1 MPTIYVDN
9 RSYEIPEGQNLLA
22 ACLSRGLNLPYFC
35 WHPAMGSV
43 GACRQCAVKV
53 FKDEKDH
60 SGRLMMACMTPASDG
75 IRASIED
82 EEARAF
88 RASVIEWLMTNHP
101 HDCPVCDEG
110 GECHLQDMTVMTG
123 HAYRR
128 YRFTK
133 RTYLNQYLGPF
144 VHHEMN
150 RCIECY
156 RCVRFYR
163 EYAGGRD
170 FNVFA
175 SHNHVYFGRSSP
187 GILENEFSGNLVE
200 VCPTGVFTD
209 QTFFHHYTR
218 KWDLQNAP
226 SICVHCS
233 LGCNTTPGER
243 YGLLRRVVNRYNSR
257 INGYFLCDRGRFGYE
272 FVNSDKRLRRPLM
285 RVTGAESLEPRDPVG
300 VLEAIRSRLSHGRAI
315 AIGSPRASLESNF
328 ALRTLLG
335 PERFYQGVTKQEADL
350 VGTVLRFFHDG
361 PLTSAS
367 IEDVEQSDAVFI
379 IGEDVLHTAPR
390 LALAILQAVRRQPVA
405 SIGHLDIPMWND
417 GAIRQAV
424 NGRTG
429 PLYVTGYRKTWIED
443 HATAVLHAAPDDLAR
458 LGYAVAHE
466 LDSTAP
472 AVGDLNEDQRRLAQ
486 RIATDLLHAT
496 QPAVVSG
503 TGALSPAVVQAAWSV
518 ALALHKRGKPVKLAM
533 VMPEC
538 NSAGAALLG
547 GQPLEAAF
555 DALDAGRAD
564 VVIVLEN
571 DVTRRAVI
579 RTNGLDG
586 RCAAHDGVFW
596 IAIDHLDNG
605 CTRAADAVLPAA
617 TFAEGDGT
625 LVNHEGRAQRHYQI
639 FVPGGMVQESWRW
652 VRDIARGLDG
662 ARQPSLEAMVGW
674 SGLDDVVGD
683 LCREL
688 PVFRPIEET
697 LPASNLRIAGRKI
710 PRQPERYSGRTAMV
724 ANVAMHE
731 PPPPVDPD
739 SPFAFTMEG
748 SHNTVPPSL
757 QPQVWAPG
765 WNSNQALNKFQEEVG
780 GPLRDELIGPRLIEP
795 VNGGSSA
802 PGIGTVPPAFRPRAE
817 EWLALPRYEIFGSE
831 ELSASAAALSTRIP
845 SMSVAMHPDDAGR
858 MGWAAGER
866 LQLSLHREG
875 IRLPLVVD
883 EAVPRG
889 TVTVSRLGECRP
901 LPLPGWCRI
910 QKEGTP

>member
-1 MPTIYVDN
+1 MPTIHVDN
-9 RSYEIPEGQNLLA
+9 QSYEIPDGQNLLA

-53 FKDEKDH
+53 FKDEKDQ

-75 IRASIED
+75 TRASIED
-82 EEARAF
+82 EEATAF

-163 EYAGGRD
+163 DYAGGRD

-272 FVNSDKRLRRPLM
+272 FVNSEKRLRRPLM
-285 RVTGAESLEPRDPVG
+285 RVAGAESLKPSDPAD
-300 VLEAIRSRLSHGRAI
+300 VLGAVRSRLSQGRAI
-315 AIGSPRASLESNF
+315 GIGSPRASLESNF
-328 ALRTLLG
+328 ALRSLVG
-335 PERFYQGVTKQEADL
+335 PERFYQGVPKQEADL
-350 VGTVLRFFHDG
+350 VETVLRLFRDG
-361 PLTSAS
+361 PLAPAS
-367 IEDVEQSDAVFI
+367 LQDVEQSDAVFLV
-379 IGEDVLHTAPR
+379 GEEVLHTAPR

-405 SIGHLDIPMWND
+405 SLGHLDIPMWND

-424 NGRTG
+424 NERTG
-429 PLYVTGYRKTWIED
+429 PLYVTGYRKTWLED

-458 LGYAVAHE
+458 VGYAVAHE

-472 AVGDLNEDQRRLAQ
+472 AVADLNEEQRRLAQ
-486 RIATDLLHAT
+486 RIATDLLQAE
-496 QPAVVSG
+496 QPAVIAG
-503 TGALSPAVVQAAWSV
+503 TGAGSPAVVQAAWRV
-518 ALALHKRGKPVKLAM
+518 ALALHKRGKPVKLTM

-547 GQPLEAAF
+547 GQPLEAAYDF
-555 DALDAGRAD
+555 LDAGHMD
-564 VVIVLEN
+564 VAIVLEN
-571 DVTRRAVI
+571 DVSRRPVI

-586 RCAAHDGVFW
+586 RIAARDGVFW
-596 IAIDHLDNG
+596 LAVDHLENG

-625 LVNHEGRAQRHYQI
+625 VVNHEGRAQRAYQV
-639 FVPGGMVQESWRW
+639 FVPGGEVQESWRW
-652 VRDIARGLDG
+652 LRDIGRGLDG
-662 ARQPSLEAMVGW
+662 GRQPSLEVIASW
-674 SGLDDVVGD
+674 TGLDDVVRD

-724 ANVAMHE
+724 ANVTMHE
-731 PPPPVDPD
+731 PQPPVDPD

-748 SHNTVPPSL
+748 SHNTVPPPL
-757 QPQVWAPG
+757 QPQVWAPR

-780 GPLRDELIGPRLIEP
+780 GPLRDEIVGPCLIEP
-795 VNGGSSA
+795 GKGEGSPVSGA
-802 PGIGTVPPAFRPRAE
+802 IPPAFQPRAG
-817 EWLALPRYEIFGSE
+817 EWLALPCYEIFGSE
-831 ELSASAAALSTRIP
+831 ELSASASALSTRVP
-845 SMSVAMHPDDAGR
+845 PMSIAMHPDDAAR
-858 MGWAAGER
+858 MEWAAGDR
-866 LQLSLHREG
+866 LQLALQRQR
-875 IRLPLVVD
+875 IPLPLVVD

-889 TVTVSRLGECRP
+889 TVTVARLGGCVA
-901 LPLPGWCRI
+901 LPLPGWCRLE
-910 QKEGTP
+910 KEETP

>member
-9 RSYEIPEGQNLLA
+9 QSYEIPDGQNLLA

-53 FKDEKDH
+53 FKDEKDQ

-75 IRASIED
+75 TRASIED
-82 EEARAF
+82 EEAKAF

-163 EYAGGRD
+163 DYAGGRD

-285 RVTGAESLEPRDPVG
+285 RAPEAESLKPSDPAD
-300 VLEAIRSRLSHGRAI
+300 VLGMVRSRLSQGRAI
-315 AIGSPRASLESNF
+315 GIGSPRASLESNF
-328 ALRTLLG
+328 ALRSLVG
-335 PERFYQGVTKQEADL
+335 PERFYQGVPKQEADL
-350 VGTVLRFFHDG
+350 VETVLRVFRDG
-361 PLTSAS
+361 PLAPAS
-367 IEDVEQSDAVFI
+367 LQDVEQSDAVFVV
-379 IGEDVLHTAPR
+379 GEDVLHTAPR

-405 SIGHLDIPMWND
+405 SVGHLDIPMWND

-424 NGRTG
+424 NERMG
-429 PLYVTGYRKTWIED
+429 PLYVAGYRKTWLED

-458 LGYAVAHE
+458 VSYAVAHE

-472 AVGDLNEDQRRLAQ
+472 AVAGLNEEQRRLAQ
-486 RIATDLLHAT
+486 RIATDLLHAA
-496 QPAVVSG
+496 QPAVIAG
-503 TGALSPAVVQAAWSV
+503 TGAGSPALVQAAWRV
-518 ALALHKRGKPVKLAM
+518 ALALYQRGKPVKLTM

-547 GQPLEAAF
+547 GQPLEAAY
-555 DALDAGRAD
+555 DLLDAGHVD
-564 VVIVLEN
+564 VAIVLEN
-571 DVTRRAVI
+571 DVSRRPVI

-586 RCAAHDGVFW
+586 RIAARDGVFW
-596 IAIDHLDNG
+596 LAVDHLDNG

-625 LVNHEGRAQRHYQI
+625 VVNHEGRAQRAYQV
-639 FVPGGMVQESWRW
+639 FVPGGEVQESWRW
-652 VRDIARGLDG
+652 LRDIARGLDG
-662 ARQPSLEAMVGW
+662 GRKPSLEVIAGW
-674 SGLDDVVGD
+674 TGLDDVVRD

-724 ANVAMHE
+724 ANVTMHE
-731 PPPPVDPD
+731 PRPPVDPD

-748 SHNTVPPSL
+748 SHNTVPPPL
-757 QPQVWAPG
+757 QPQVWAPR

-780 GPLRDELIGPRLIEP
+780 GPLRDELIGPCLIEP
-795 VNGGSSA
+795 GKGEGSPASGA
-802 PGIGTVPPAFRPRAE
+802 IPPAFQPRAA

-831 ELSASAAALSTRIP
+831 ELSASAPALSTRVP
-845 SMSVAMHPDDAGR
+845 PMSIAMHPADAAR
-858 MGWAAGER
+858 MEWAAGDR
-866 LQLSLHREG
+866 LQLALQQQR
-875 IRLPLVVD
+875 IPLPLAVD

-889 TVTVSRLGECRP
+889 TVTVARLGECVA
-901 LPLPGWCRI
+901 LPLPGWCRLE
-910 QKEGTP
+910 KEEAP

>member
-9 RSYEIPEGQNLLA
+9 QSYEIPDGQNLLA

-53 FKDEKDH
+53 FKDEKDQ

-75 IRASIED
+75 TRASIED
-82 EEARAF
+82 EEAKAF

-163 EYAGGRD
+163 DYAGGRD

-233 LGCNTTPGER
+233 VGCNTTPGER

-285 RVTGAESLEPRDPVG
+285 RAAGAESLKPSDPAD
-300 VLEAIRSRLSHGRAI
+300 VLGMVRSRLSQGRAI
-315 AIGSPRASLESNF
+315 GIGSPRASLESNF
-328 ALRTLLG
+328 ALRSLVG
-335 PERFYQGVTKQEADL
+335 PERFYQGVPKQEADL
-350 VGTVLRFFHDG
+350 VERVLRLFRDG
-361 PLTSAS
+361 PLAPAS
-367 IEDVEQSDAVFI
+367 LQDVEQSDAVFVV
-379 IGEDVLHTAPR
+379 GEEVLHTAPR

-405 SIGHLDIPMWND
+405 SVGHLDIPMWND

-424 NGRTG
+424 NERTG
-429 PLYVTGYRKTWIED
+429 PLYVAGYRKTWLED

-458 LGYAVAHE
+458 VSYAVAHE

-472 AVGDLNEDQRRLAQ
+472 AVAGLNEEQRRLAQ
-486 RIATDLLHAT
+486 RIATDLLHAA
-496 QPAVVSG
+496 QPAVIAG
-503 TGALSPAVVQAAWSV
+503 TGAGSPALVQAAWRV
-518 ALALHKRGKPVKLAM
+518 ALALYQRGKPVKLTM

-547 GQPLEAAF
+547 GQPLEAAY
-555 DALDAGRAD
+555 DLLDAGHVD
-564 VVIVLEN
+564 VAIVLEN
-571 DVTRRAVI
+571 DVSRRPVI

-586 RCAAHDGVFW
+586 RIAARDGVFW
-596 IAIDHLDNG
+596 LAVDHLDNG

-625 LVNHEGRAQRHYQI
+625 VVNHEGRAQRAYQV
-639 FVPGGMVQESWRW
+639 FVPGGEVQESWRW
-652 VRDIARGLDG
+652 LRDIARGLDG
-662 ARQPSLEAMVGW
+662 GRKPSLEVIAGW
-674 SGLDDVVGD
+674 TGLDDVVRD

-724 ANVAMHE
+724 ANVTMHE
-731 PPPPVDPD
+731 PRPPVDPD

-748 SHNTVPPSL
+748 SHNTVPPPL
-757 QPQVWAPG
+757 QPQVWAPR

-780 GPLRDELIGPRLIEP
+780 GPLRDELIGPCLIEP
-795 VNGGSSA
+795 GKGEGSPASGA
-802 PGIGTVPPAFRPRAE
+802 IPPAFQPRAA

-831 ELSASAAALSTRIP
+831 ELSASAPALSTRVP
-845 SMSVAMHPDDAGR
+845 PMSIAMHPADAAR
-858 MGWAAGER
+858 MEWAAGDR
-866 LQLSLHREG
+866 LQLALQQQR
-875 IRLPLVVD
+875 IPLPLAVD

-889 TVTVSRLGECRP
+889 TVSVARLGECVA
-901 LPLPGWCRI
+901 LPLPGWCRLE
-910 QKEGTP
+910 KEEAP

>member
-9 RSYEIPEGQNLLA
+9 QSYEIPDGQNLLA

-53 FKDEKDH
+53 FKDEKDQ

-75 IRASIED
+75 TRASIED
-82 EEARAF
+82 EEAKAF

-163 EYAGGRD
+163 DYAGGRD

-233 LGCNTTPGER
+233 VGCNTTPGER

-285 RVTGAESLEPRDPVG
+285 RAPEAESLKPSDPAD
-300 VLEAIRSRLSHGRAI
+300 VLGMVRSRLSQGRAI
-315 AIGSPRASLESNF
+315 GIGSPRASLESNF
-328 ALRTLLG
+328 ALRSLVG
-335 PERFYQGVTKQEADL
+335 PERFYQGVPKQEADL
-350 VGTVLRFFHDG
+350 VETVLRVFRDG
-361 PLTSAS
+361 PLAPAS
-367 IEDVEQSDAVFI
+367 LQDVEQSDAVFVV
-379 IGEDVLHTAPR
+379 GEDVLHTAPR

-405 SIGHLDIPMWND
+405 SVGHLDIPMWND

-424 NGRTG
+424 NERMG
-429 PLYVTGYRKTWIED
+429 PLYVAGYRKTWLED

-458 LGYAVAHE
+458 VSYAVAHE

-472 AVGDLNEDQRRLAQ
+472 AVAGLNEEQRRLAQ
-486 RIATDLLHAT
+486 RIATDLLHAA
-496 QPAVVSG
+496 QPAVIAG
-503 TGALSPAVVQAAWSV
+503 TGAGSPALVQAAWRV
-518 ALALHKRGKPVKLAM
+518 ALALYQRGKPVKLTM

-547 GQPLEAAF
+547 GQPLEAAY
-555 DALDAGRAD
+555 DLLDAGHVD
-564 VVIVLEN
+564 VAIVLEN
-571 DVTRRAVI
+571 DVSRRPVI

-586 RCAAHDGVFW
+586 RIAARDGVFW
-596 IAIDHLDNG
+596 LAVDHLDNG

-625 LVNHEGRAQRHYQI
+625 VVNHEGRAQRAYQV
-639 FVPGGMVQESWRW
+639 FVPGGEVQESWRW
-652 VRDIARGLDG
+652 LRDIARGLDG
-662 ARQPSLEAMVGW
+662 GRKPSLEVIAGW
-674 SGLDDVVGD
+674 TGLDDVVRD

-724 ANVAMHE
+724 ANVTMHE
-731 PPPPVDPD
+731 PRPPVDPD

-748 SHNTVPPSL
+748 SHNTVPPPL
-757 QPQVWAPG
+757 QPQVWAPR

-780 GPLRDELIGPRLIEP
+780 GPLRDELIGPCLIEP
-795 VNGGSSA
+795 GKGEGSPASGA
-802 PGIGTVPPAFRPRAE
+802 IPPAFQPRAA

-831 ELSASAAALSTRIP
+831 ELSASAPALSTRVP
-845 SMSVAMHPDDAGR
+845 PMSIAMHPADAAR
-858 MGWAAGER
+858 MEWAAGDR
-866 LQLSLHREG
+866 LQLALQQQR
-875 IRLPLVVD
+875 IPLPLAVD

-889 TVTVSRLGECRP
+889 TVSVARLGECVA
-901 LPLPGWCRI
+901 LPLPGWCRLE
-910 QKEGTP
+910 KEEAP

>member
-1 MPTIYVDN
+1 MATIHVDN
-9 RSYEIPEGQNLLA
+9 RSYDVPDGDNLLA

-60 SGRLMMACMTPASDG
+60 SGRLVMACMTPASDG
-75 IRASIED
+75 TRASIDD

-209 QTFFHHYTR
+209 RTFFHHYTR

-243 YGLLRRVVNRYNSR
+243 YGLLRRIVNRYNSR

-272 FVNSDKRLRRPLM
+272 FVNSDKRLRRPLV
-285 RVTGAESLEPRDPVG
+285 RVARAKPLEPGDPAT
-300 VLEAIRSRLSHGRAI
+300 VLEAIRSRLAHSRVIG
-315 AIGSPRASLESNF
+315 IGSPRASLESNY
-328 ALRTLLG
+328 ALRSLVG
-335 PERFYQGVTKQEADL
+335 PERFYQGVPEQEADL
-350 VGTVLRFFHDG
+350 VETVLRFYRDG
-361 PLTSAS
+361 PLPPAS
-367 IEDVEQSDAVFI
+367 IQDVEQSDAVFI
-379 IGEDVLHTAPR
+379 IGEDVLPSAPR
-390 LALAILQAVRRQPVA
+390 LALAIVQAARRQPVA
-405 SIGHLDIPMWND
+405 SLAHLDIPLWND
-417 GAIRQAV
+417 GAIRLAV
-424 NGRTG
+424 NERTG
-429 PLYVTGYRKTWIED
+429 PLFVAGYRKTWLED
-443 HATAVLHAAPDDLAR
+443 HATAVLHAVPDDVAR
-458 LGYAVAHE
+458 LSFAVAHV
-466 LDSTAP
+466 LDQDAP
-472 AVGDLNEDQRRLAQ
+472 AVGDLNEEQRKLAQ
-486 RIATDLLHAT
+486 RIATDLLQAK

-503 TGALSPAVVQAAWSV
+503 TGALSLAVIQAAWRV
-518 ALALHKRGKPVKLAM
+518 AFALHKRGKPVKLAM

-538 NSAGAALLG
+538 NSVGAALLG
-547 GQPLEAAF
+547 GKPLEAAY
-555 DALDAGRAD
+555 DMLDAHRAD
-564 VVIVLEN
+564 VAIVLEN
-571 DVTRRAVI
+571 DVSRRAVS
-579 RTNGLDG
+579 RASGSDG
-586 RCAAHDGVFW
+586 QDILHNGVFW
-596 IAIDHLDNG
+596 IALDHLQNG
-605 CTRAADAVLPAA
+605 CTQAADVLLPAA

-625 LVNHEGRAQRHYQI
+625 LVNHEGRAQRYYQI
-639 FVPGGMVQESWRW
+639 FVPSGEIRESWRW
-652 VRDIARGLDG
+652 LRDIARGLEGD
-662 ARQPSLEAMVGW
+662 RHLTQEAMIGW
-674 SGLDDVVGD
+674 NGLDDVVRD

-688 PVFRPIEET
+688 PVFRAIEDK
-697 LPASNLRIAGRKI
+697 LPASNLRVAGRKI
-710 PRQPERYSGRTAMV
+710 PRQLERYSGRTAMV
-724 ANVAMHE
+724 ANVTMHE
-731 PPPPVDPD
+731 PPPPLDPD

-748 SHNTVPPSL
+748 SHRSVPPSL
-757 QPQVWAPG
+757 QAQVWAPG

-780 GPLRDELIGPRLIEP
+780 GPLRDEILGPRLIEP
-795 VNGGSSA
+795 VKE
-802 PGIGTVPPAFRPRAE
+802 GTSPVVAAIPPAFQPRPA
-817 EWLALPRYEIFGSE
+817 EWLVLPRYEIFGSE

-845 SMSVAMHPDDAGR
+845 PMSVAMHPDDAVR
-858 MGWAAGER
+858 MKWAAGDC
-866 LQLSLHREG
+866 LQLSLQAQR
-875 IRLPLVVD
+875 IRLPLIVD
-883 EAVPRG
+883 ESVPRG
-889 TVTVSRLGECRP
+889 IVTVSRLGEGLSLR
-901 LPLPGWCRI
+901 LPGWCRLE
-910 QKEGTP
+910 KERPS